1 MYQKIL
7 RSREQDK
14 QRIQNTGERDAPR
27 EILALRRI
35 KNVVQYYITFR
46 DLFLVQAN
54 WVKEDLT
61 EHPLAAAVSNSR
73 NEAAG
78 TQELICSPNCM
89 YDEDGKP
96 TTR

>member
-35 KNVVQYYITFR
+35 KNVVQYYI
-46 DLFLVQAN
+46 
-54 WVKEDLT
+54 
-61 EHPLAAAVSNSR
+61 
-73 NEAAG
+73 
-78 TQELICSPNCM
+78 
-89 YDEDGKP
+89 
-96 TTR
+96 